1 MPEGI
6 PPDAVCI
13 VDRITP
19 ELIQEEI
26 KKTIRHL
33 DISASDFNINLI
45 RGWEKE
51 YDTNIDETNI
61 HMFIYDR
68 FTEPIKYLHILKEK
82 CIKSHHIQELKQENI
97 ILSSALHPTRA
108 KK

>member
-19 ELIQEEI
+19 ELIQDEI

-68 FTEPIKYLHILKEK
+68 FNDPVNFLKSRFLKPI
-82 CIKSHHIQELKQENI
+82 N
-97 ILSSALHPTRA
+97 
-108 KK
+108 KKITISNKMATGMLL